1 MEMNSC
7 VEVRGFFDHELT
19 RCRLP
24 FTCEC
29 MDHVL
34 SRRRCLHSNNGYWLG
49 KMGKAQTPQLARE
62 DNLRRACQPRNA
74 PPRRAFDRH
83 SYLKQVTPQRLVRSV
98 TAFWPCSRLA
108 ARAMDDTDEFSDDG
122 LDDSA
127 LQELENNAAHFP
139 RAAAQVQ
146 KPSQISQEDTRDY
159 AEYGWGEDDDLDT
172 TEVINDAGA
181 PVGRPVVEQ
190 TLQHQPPQARPP
202 QSQPQRRP
210 IPPVPDP
217 KWNPTVDP
225 ANRPSGSNL
234 ANRSRVLGAG
244 PANLPTIGSQTSAA
258 SRPQPSQFSR
268 PQLPQNRFGAS
279 QNAQAPPA
287 DFVSALQQRVRVLE
301 AELNAARGE
310 SSIIRS
316 NSVKTQQQYDAEVA
330 RLRKLN
336 AEQMAKQERIVEAA
350 VAAEKTA
357 NTELQFL
364 QRDMREVN
372 DRARRKEQATGGHA
386 PGTLATTPRKT
397 KTRDF
402 ADGFDDMDI
411 AASPSKGQ
419 GRSRNA
425 GSVAANVGERTP
437 SKGKRKRPVVDS
449 PVRALETHTG
459 DLVVGGD
466 KPAVHATVQP
476 LLVAP
481 PAPPFEVPKSLPN
494 QRGDVNR

>member
-1 MEMNSC
+1 M
-7 VEVRGFFDHELT
+7 H
-19 RCRLP
+19 
-24 FTCEC
+24 
-29 MDHVL
+29 HVL
-34 SRRRCLHSNNGYWLG
+34 SRRRCLHSDNGCWRSEVKERWKG
-49 KMGKAQTPQLARE
+49 PDATAGAKTIDVASVSHKMH
-62 DNLRRACQPRNA
+62 PRDA
-74 PPRRAFDRH
+74 LPTRKKLHHTVGTRTSSTSQHKDSCGASPLSGH
-83 SYLKQVTPQRLVRSV
+83 G
-98 TAFWPCSRLA
+98 SRLA

-127 LQELENNAAHFP
+127 LQELESHTAHF
-139 RAAAQVQ
+139 AHDAQVQ
-146 KPSQISQEDTRDY
+146 KSPQISQDDTRDY
-159 AEYGWGEDDDLDT
+159 AEYGWEEDDDLDT

-190 TLQHQPPQARPP
+190 TLQHQPSQARPP
-202 QSQPQRRP
+202 QSKPQRRP

-244 PANLPTIGSQTSAA
+244 PGNLATIGSQTSAA
-258 SRPQPSQFSR
+258 SRPQPSQFAG
-268 PQLPQNRFGAS
+268 PQLQKNRFGAS
-279 QNAQAPPA
+279 QNAQAPPG

-301 AELNAARGE
+301 SELNAARGE

-372 DRARRKEQATGGHA
+372 DRARRKEQATGGHG

-397 KTRDF
+397 KSRDF

-419 GRSRNA
+419 SRSRNA

-459 DLVVGGD
+459 DLVIGGD
-466 KPAVHATVQP
+466 KPAVHTTVQP

-494 QRGDVNR
+494 Q